1 MNQLNN
7 HRRALSA
14 LYEVLFM
21 VTAGA
26 VKGQG
31 KAEPSMGQSA
41 GTQGVLTR

>member
-7 HRRALSA
+7 YRRVLSA
-14 LYEVLFM
+14 LCGTLFM
-21 VTAGA
+21 VAAGV

>member
-14 LYEVLFM
+14 LYNAFFM

-31 KAEPSMGQSA
+31 KAEPSLVQSVGA
-41 GTQGVLTR
+41 QGVLTQ